1 MTSSMRC
8 SAEVTICANYQWY
21 ARRWST
27 ETFLNKLKTGYR
39 IENIRI
45 TTADRLSHCI
55 ALACITAWRVV
66 WTAMLRRA
74 EPTAAPIAVFTQT
87 ELVLRDSTRGTPPSD
102 RTRDIN
108 FY

>member
-1 MTSSMRC
+1 MPW
-8 SAEVTICANYQWY
+8 AEGPYSRLWIVEAFFN
-21 ARRWST
+21 R
-27 ETFLNKLKTGYR
+27 LKTCGG
-39 IENIRI
+39 IENIRLKA
-45 TTADRLSHCI
+45 ADRLSHCI